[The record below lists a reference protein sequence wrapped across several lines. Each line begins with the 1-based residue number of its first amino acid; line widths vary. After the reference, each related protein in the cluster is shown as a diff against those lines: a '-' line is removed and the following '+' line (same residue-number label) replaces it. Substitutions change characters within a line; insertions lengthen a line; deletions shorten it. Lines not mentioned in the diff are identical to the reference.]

1 MRILFVIAA
10 IVIVFMIARTL
21 LKRPKKTLQQDAR
34 KPLEAEK
41 MVRCDHCGLHV
52 PEHEAIL
59 TDGHRYC
66 SPEHE
71 RQARLGRDG

>member
-1 MRILFVIAA
+1 MRILFLIAA

-21 LKRPKKTLQQDAR
+21 LRRPKSIKRDER
-34 KPLEAEK
+34 KPLGAEK

-59 TDGHRYC
+59 DQGRRYC
-66 SPEHE
+66 SPEH
-71 RQARLGRDG
+71 QQQDRLGRDQ